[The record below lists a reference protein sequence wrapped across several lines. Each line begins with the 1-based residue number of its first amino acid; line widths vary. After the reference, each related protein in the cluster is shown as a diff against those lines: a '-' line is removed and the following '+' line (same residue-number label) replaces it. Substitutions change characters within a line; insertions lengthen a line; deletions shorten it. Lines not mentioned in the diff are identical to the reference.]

1 MALGCLTCVPT
12 KISPY
17 DFQEETY
24 NNNNENGFYKFEK
37 TENLKEFFK
46 AEGFPDHVINK
57 TLRNM
62 EIYWKATATDF
73 EMIQWFGSAK
83 ISASGRF
90 AEEVSHTVG

>member
-1 MALGCLTCVPT
+1 MARGCLTCVPT

-46 AEGFPDHVINK
+46 AEEKSVINV
-57 TLRNM
+57 
-62 EIYWKATATDF
+62 E
-73 EMIQWFGSAK
+73 
-83 ISASGRF
+83 
-90 AEEVSHTVG
+90 

>member
-1 MALGCLTCVPT
+1 MARGCLTCVPT
-12 KISPY
+12 KISPN
-17 DFQEETY
+17 DFQEKYT
-24 NNNNENGFYKFEK
+24 NDDENGFYKFDK
-37 TENLKEFFK
+37 TENMTEFFK
-46 AEGFPDHVINK
+46 AEGFPDHVIKK